1 MSAEDIDKTKPQTL
15 HKRIER
21 LYSSLD
27 ARDIKG
33 AIPDTLFKSIDRGY
47 DSMSNEDIAGTKPVP
62 LYKNTRNTYCLQTKD
77 IKGSVSVYSQKY
89 LRAIPKNPLESFS
102 ENPLGQSGGALG
114 TFGPEV
120 VPTKFIRDAMKT
132 NDIND

>member
-1 MSAEDIDKTKPQTL
+1 L

-62 LYKNTRNTYCLQTKD
+62 LYKNTRNTYCL
-77 IKGSVSVYSQKY
+77 
-89 LRAIPKNPLESFS
+89 
-102 ENPLGQSGGALG
+102 
-114 TFGPEV
+114 
-120 VPTKFIRDAMKT
+120 
-132 NDIND
+132 